1 MKKSIKIIF
10 IVLSFIVAF
19 ILVDTIQAIT
29 LKNSPLIS
37 WKESLGEK
45 NYIKKGLL
53 VNVYYC
59 NDDDTTTTSTHF
71 KTEKFTC
78 PLSIENV
85 PNALSEEID
94 FYIEKS
100 NENKNTLKLYA
111 EYDNRNIY
119 MTKEI
124 KELYIITANIEV
136 TLKEFLSKDTSLDN
150 AIKKLTDNLE
160 LYSILKDGGS
170 TIYKSKDKDL
180 SIVVCNTI
188 DGNHNINIGNYEF
201 DNYEC
206 V

>member
-1 MKKSIKIIF
+1 MKKSIKIILIILSLIVFF
-10 IVLSFIVAF
+10 IFI
-19 ILVDTIQAIT
+19 DTIQAIV

-37 WKESLGEK
+37 LKENLGEK

-53 VNVYYC
+53 VDVYYC
-59 NDDDTTTTSTHF
+59 NEDDTITTSTHF

-78 PLSIENV
+78 PLSTDDVSNDTEK
-85 PNALSEEID
+85 ID

-100 NENKNTLKLYA
+100 NENRNTLKLYA
-111 EYDNRNIY
+111 VYDNRNIY
-119 MTKEI
+119 MTKKI
-124 KELYIITANIEV
+124 KELYIITANNKV
-136 TLKEFLSKDTSLDN
+136 TLKEFLSSDTLDN
-150 AIKKLTDNLE
+150 VIKKLTDNLE

-170 TIYKSKDKDL
+170 AIYKSKDKDL

>member
-1 MKKSIKIIF
+1 MKKSIKIILIILSL
-10 IVLSFIVAF
+10 IVFF
-19 ILVDTIQAIT
+19 ILIDTIQAIV

-37 WKESLGEK
+37 LKENLGEK

-53 VNVYYC
+53 VDVYYC
-59 NDDDTTTTSTHF
+59 NEDDTITTSTHF

-78 PLSIENV
+78 PLSTDDVSNDTEK
-85 PNALSEEID
+85 ID

-100 NENKNTLKLYA
+100 NENRNTLKLYA
-111 EYDNRNIY
+111 VYDNRNIY
-119 MTKEI
+119 MTKKI
-124 KELYIITANIEV
+124 KELYIITANNKV
-136 TLKEFLSKDTSLDN
+136 TLKEFLPSDTLDN
-150 AIKKLTDNLE
+150 VIKKLTDNLE

>member
-1 MKKSIKIIF
+1 MKKSIKIILIILSL
-10 IVLSFIVAF
+10 IVFF
-19 ILVDTIQAIT
+19 ILIDTIQAIV

-37 WKESLGEK
+37 LKENLGEK

-53 VNVYYC
+53 VDVYYC
-59 NDDDTTTTSTHF
+59 NEDDTITTSTHF

-78 PLSIENV
+78 PLSTDDVSNDTEK
-85 PNALSEEID
+85 ID

-100 NENKNTLKLYA
+100 NENRNTLKLYA
-111 EYDNRNIY
+111 VYDNRNIY
-119 MTKEI
+119 MTKKI
-124 KELYIITANIEV
+124 KELYIITANNKV
-136 TLKEFLSKDTSLDN
+136 TLKEFLSSDTLDN
-150 AIKKLTDNLE
+150 VIKKLTDNLE

>member
-1 MKKSIKIIF
+1 MKKSIKIILIILPLIVFF
-10 IVLSFIVAF
+10 IFI
-19 ILVDTIQAIT
+19 DTIQAIV

-37 WKESLGEK
+37 LKENLGEK

-59 NDDDTTTTSTHF
+59 NEDDTITTSTHF

-78 PLSIENV
+78 PLSTDDVSNDTEKV
-85 PNALSEEID
+85 D

-100 NENKNTLKLYA
+100 NENRNTLKLYA

-119 MTKEI
+119 MTKKI
-124 KELYIITANIEV
+124 KELYIITANNKV
-136 TLKEFLSKDTSLDN
+136 TLKEFLPSDTLDN
-150 AIKKLTDNLE
+150 VIKKLTDNLE

-170 TIYKSKDKDL
+170 AIYKSKDKDL

>member
-1 MKKSIKIIF
+1 MKKSIKIILIILSLIVFF
-10 IVLSFIVAF
+10 IFI
-19 ILVDTIQAIT
+19 DTIQAIV

-37 WKESLGEK
+37 LKENLGEK

-59 NDDDTTTTSTHF
+59 NENDTITTSTHF

-78 PLSIENV
+78 PLSTDDVSNDTEK
-85 PNALSEEID
+85 ID

-100 NENKNTLKLYA
+100 NEYRNTLKLYA
-111 EYDNRNIY
+111 VYDNRNIY
-119 MTKEI
+119 MTKKI
-124 KELYIITANIEV
+124 KELYIITANNKV
-136 TLKEFLSKDTSLDN
+136 TLKEFLSSDSLDN